1 MEYRHLLGG
10 LFMCDF
16 ENKDILIYRTESV
29 YVELIDNRFEGDLN
43 RVIWSELD
51 KIAFALVNI
60 INNAGAKA
68 EAVSYFSITEKNTV
82 CVGKRITTISA
93 DNNIDVELLAVT
105 FLHAITKGDNLS
117 GELYDQHASPFDE
130 IIKKESRDFLSQH
143 SNKPIKQ
150 SLEISTGN
158 SKLNMMG
165 KYAQLTDREHHF
177 DDPPEVHIAVVDG
190 LVKHHRAVHLKLAS
204 QKIVVAYYDH
214 RNFADLHSL
223 MLTEETQQF
232 TIQNKCDANGKK
244 DLCLISIEKDN
255 QEFFNVLS

>member
-1 MEYRHLLGG
+1 MGN
-10 LFMCDF
+10 FK
-16 ENKDILIYRTESV
+16 NKDILIYRTESV

-60 INNAGAKA
+60 INNTGANA

-82 CVGKRITTISA
+82 CVGKRITTISG

-105 FLHAITKGDNLS
+105 FLNAITKGDNLS
-117 GELYDQHASPFDE
+117 GDLFEQHSSHFNE
-130 IIKKESRDFLSQH
+130 IVKKESRNFLTQH

-165 KYAQLTDREHHF
+165 KYAQLTDREQNL

-214 RNFADLHSL
+214 CYFFELHRL
-223 MLTEETQQF
+223 MLSEQTQLF
-232 TIQNKCDANGKK
+232 TIQNRYDANGKN
-244 DLCLISIEKDN
+244 DWYLISIEKDN